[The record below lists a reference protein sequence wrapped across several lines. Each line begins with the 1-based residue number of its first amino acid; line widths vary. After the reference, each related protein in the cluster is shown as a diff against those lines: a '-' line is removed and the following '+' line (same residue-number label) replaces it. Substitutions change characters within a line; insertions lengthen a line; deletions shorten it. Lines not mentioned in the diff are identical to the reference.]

1 MHLLADYIA
10 HCSKNTD
17 SVLKDLKDSLLVHL
31 TIVGLSYSPL
41 VHQGTG
47 DMADVKGYLMRHR
60 QHVKVMKKKHLFTY
74 SLLLAPTASAP
85 LSCFTLCYCF

>member
-31 TIVGLSYSPL
+31 TIVGLSYCPL
-41 VHQGTG
+41 VDQGTG
-47 DMADVKGYLMRHR
+47 DMADVKGYLIIL
-60 QHVKVMKKKHLFTY
+60 QHSFRPHQCQNRL
-74 SLLLAPTASAP
+74 
-85 LSCFTLCYCF
+85 